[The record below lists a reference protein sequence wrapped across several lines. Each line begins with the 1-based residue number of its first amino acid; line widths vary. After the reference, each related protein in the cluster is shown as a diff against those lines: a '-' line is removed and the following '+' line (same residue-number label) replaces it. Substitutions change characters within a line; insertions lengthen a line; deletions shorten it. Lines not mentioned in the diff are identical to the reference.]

1 MGGAAHIHDALE
13 MAVEVCIFFF
23 PEIASIAMKAR
34 SKACQVVIIAYL
46 VQLYRKKNLYNVLK
60 GIVDVNEAIVA
71 EVASHS
77 RR

>member
-1 MGGAAHIHDALE
+1 MGGSAHIHDALE
-13 MAVEVCIFFF
+13 MAVEVCLFFF

-34 SKACQVVIIAYL
+34 IKACQVVVIAYL
-46 VQLYRKKNLYNVLK
+46 VQVYGKKNRYNVLK
-60 GIVDVNEAIVA
+60 EIVDVNEAIVA